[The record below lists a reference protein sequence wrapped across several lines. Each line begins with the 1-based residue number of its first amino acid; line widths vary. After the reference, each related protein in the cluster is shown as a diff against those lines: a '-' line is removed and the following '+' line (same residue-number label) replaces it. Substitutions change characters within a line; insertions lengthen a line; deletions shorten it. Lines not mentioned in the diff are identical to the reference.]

1 MLGRKM
7 LGQEG
12 YVEICVMHRQGM
24 SIKAIGRELGVSRN
38 TVRKYL
44 RAAEVPTASSRS
56 AKPTLLDDYRAYLN
70 ARVEAAKPDWIPATV
85 LFDEIV
91 ALGFSGCLTS
101 VRGYLRT
108 LKPKAKEDPVV
119 RFETE
124 PGQQMQV
131 DWGAFKLNGQRISL
145 FLATLGWSR
154 FNYGEFVVN
163 EQFETLRACHEHA
176 FDTFGG
182 VPSEVLYDN
191 MRTVVQQRNF
201 YGRGLH
207 QFHPGLKDLAHHY
220 TFMPRL
226 CRPYRAKTKGKVE
239 RSIGYIRRSFFIPL
253 ISRYQQLELL
263 LDLDTLNLEFARW
276 LAMTANARVHGTT
289 GEVPNERL
297 TQEQSMLQTL
307 PPSLLTGEQ
316 RLVESRRPLTSTFPI
331 EQLQHPLSIY
341 EDLLEPA

>member
-1 MLGRKM
+1 M

-12 YVEICVMHRQGM
+12 YVEIHVMHRQGM
-24 SIKAIGRELGVSRN
+24 SIKAIGRELGISRN

-44 RAAEVPTASSRS
+44 RAAQVPAPSDRS
-56 AKPTLLDDYRAYLN
+56 AKPTKLDAYRDYLN
-70 ARVEAAKPDWIPATV
+70 GRVEAARPDWIPATV

-91 ALGFSGCLTS
+91 ALGYQGS
-101 VRGYLRT
+101 VRTVRSYLAT
-108 LKPKAKEDPVV
+108 LKPKRREDPLV
-119 RFETE
+119 RFETP
-124 PGQQMQV
+124 PGQQMQI
-131 DWGAFKLNGQRISL
+131 DWGAFKLNGERISL

-176 FDTFGG
+176 FDAFGG
-182 VPSEVLYDN
+182 VPTEALYDN
-191 MRTVVQQRNF
+191 MRTVVQQRNA

-239 RSIGYIRRSFFIPL
+239 RSIGYIRRSFFLPL
-253 ISRYQQLELL
+253 VSRYQQLQQP
-263 LDLDTLNLEFARW
+263 LDLDALNLEFARW

-289 GEVPNERL
+289 GEVPSERL
-297 TQEQSMLQTL
+297 VQEREALQSL
-307 PPSLLTGEQ
+307 PPSLFTGEP
-316 RLVESRRPLTSTFPI
+316 RAVAPDRALSNAFPI
-331 EQLQHPLSIY
+331 EPLQHPLSVY

>member
-1 MLGRKM
+1 M

-12 YVEICVMHRQGM
+12 YVEIHVMHRQGM

-44 RAAEVPTASSRS
+44 RAAQVPKPDSRS
-56 AKPTLLDDYRAYLN
+56 AKPTKLDDYRSYLA

-85 LFDEIV
+85 LFDEIR
-91 ALGFSGCLTS
+91 ALGYAGCLTS
-101 VRGYLRT
+101 VRNYLRT
-108 LKPKAKEDPVV
+108 LKPTTKADPVV

-154 FNYGEFVVN
+154 FNFGTFVKN
-163 EQFETLRACHEHA
+163 EQFDTLRDCHEQA

-182 VPSEVLYDN
+182 VPFEVLYDN

-239 RSIGYIRRSFFIPL
+239 RSIGYIRRSFFVPL
-253 ISRYQQLELL
+253 VSRYQQLGQS
-263 LDLDTLNLEFARW
+263 LDLETLNLEFARW
-276 LAMTANARVHGTT
+276 LALTANAREHATT

-297 TQEQSMLQTL
+297 EQERIVLQTL
-307 PPSLLTGEQ
+307 PPSLLAGEP
-316 RLVESRRPLTSTFPI
+316 RSVASSRSLPSTFKV
-331 EQLQHPLSIY
+331 EALQHPLSIY
-341 EDLLEPA
+341 EDLLEHV